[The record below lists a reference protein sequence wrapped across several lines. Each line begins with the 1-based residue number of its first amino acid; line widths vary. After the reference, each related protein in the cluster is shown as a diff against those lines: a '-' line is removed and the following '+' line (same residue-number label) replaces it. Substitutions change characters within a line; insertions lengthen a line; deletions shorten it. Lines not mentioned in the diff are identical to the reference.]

1 MTSQL
6 TLPQEIITRLEKR
19 KKEVWQNPSPY
30 IDSKSE
36 YIELVIK
43 IKELKKLKQD

>member
-1 MTSQL
+1 MNQREPITEL
-6 TLPQEIITRLEKR
+6 ITRLEKR
-19 KKEVWQNPSPY
+19 KLEVWQNQSPY

-43 IKELKKLKQD
+43 IKELKKLNN

>member
-1 MTSQL
+1 MKEQIP
-6 TLPQEIITRLEKR
+6 LPQEMITRLEKR
-19 KKEVWQNPSPY
+19 KSECWQRPSPY

-43 IKELKKLKQD
+43 IKELKKLNN